1 MASEMMALLKP
12 ISKYHHGTTT
22 TTRKTTTTPIL
33 PQRISTVI
41 RMSSATTTATT
52 KGGGKNKKAIKET
65 LLAPRFYTTD
75 FDEMEQ
81 LFNTEMNKNL
91 NEAEFEALLQEF
103 KTDYNQT
110 HFVRNKDFKEAA
122 DEMQGPLRQIFVEFL
137 ERSCTAEFSG
147 FLLYKELGRRLKK
160 TNPVVAEI
168 FSLMSRD
175 EARHAGFLNK
185 GLSDFNLAL
194 DLGFLTK
201 ARKYTFFKPKF
212 IFYATYLSEKIGYWR
227 YITIYRHLKANP
239 EYQVYPIFKYFENW
253 CQDENRH
260 GDFFSALMKAQ
271 PQFLNDWKAKLWAR
285 FFCLSVYVTM
295 YLNDTQRTAFYEG
308 IGLNTKEFD
317 MHVIIETNR
326 TTARIFPAVLD
337 VENPEFK
344 RKLDRMAD
352 INSKILAIGETDD
365 IPLVKNLKRI
375 PHIAAL
381 VSELLAMYLMKP
393 IESGSVDIAEM
404 DPQLGAFGALDRV
417 GQDTSVPCLA
427 VPKIELIQIRLFS
440 ASTKP
445 KLHKHRTIRL
455 NFTTYAYSC
464 RYTNLDDNTYLENTI
479 DFM

>member
-1 MASEMMALLKP
+1 MAAEMALLKP
-12 ISKYHHGTTT
+12 ISKFSPRIGTS
-22 TTRKTTTTPIL
+22 TRAPCT
-33 PQRISTVI
+33 RFATV
-41 RMSSATTTATT
+41 RMSSAAAPPSAPARNSK
-52 KGGGKNKKAIKET
+52 KGPKKEIKET

-81 LFNTEMNKNL
+81 LFNTEINQNL
-91 NEAEFEALLQEF
+91 NMAEFEALMQEF
-103 KTDYNQT
+103 KTDFNQT
-110 HFVRNKDFKEAA
+110 HFVRNKEFKEAA
-122 DEMQGPLRQIFVEFL
+122 DKLEDPLRQIFVEFL

-160 TNPVVAEI
+160 TNPIVAEI

-227 YITIYRHLKANP
+227 YISIYRHLKQNP
-239 EYQVYPIFKYFENW
+239 EFQCYPIFKYFENW

-271 PQFLNDWKAKLWAR
+271 PQFLNDWKAKLWSR

-295 YLNDTQRTAFYEG
+295 YLNDCQRTAFYEG

-326 TTARIFPAVLD
+326 TTARIFPAVPD
-337 VENPEFK
+337 VEHPEFK
-344 RKLDRMAD
+344 RKLDRMVV
-352 INSKILAIGETDD
+352 INEQLLAIGETED
-365 IPLVKNLKRI
+365 IPLVKNLKRV
-375 PHIAAL
+375 PLIAAL
-381 VSELLAMYLMKP
+381 VSEILAAYLMKP
-393 IESGSVDIAEM
+393 IESGSVDFAEFE
-404 DPQLGAFGALDRV
+404 PQIV
-417 GQDTSVPCLA
+417 
-427 VPKIELIQIRLFS
+427 
-440 ASTKP
+440 
-445 KLHKHRTIRL
+445 
-455 NFTTYAYSC
+455 Y
-464 RYTNLDDNTYLENTI
+464 
-479 DFM
+479 